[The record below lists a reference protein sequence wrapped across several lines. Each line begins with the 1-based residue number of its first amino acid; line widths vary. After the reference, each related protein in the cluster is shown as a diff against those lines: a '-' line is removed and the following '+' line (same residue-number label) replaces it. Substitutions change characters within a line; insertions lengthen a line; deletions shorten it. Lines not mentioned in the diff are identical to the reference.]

1 MDGSNRPIE
10 VDSAS
15 TAQEVVTQIS
25 TNLGIVDTFG
35 FSIYVKLSDKVC
47 IPVGSCSRVTL
58 SISILGNVYRKRS
71 GAYHG
76 CNLKL

>member
-1 MDGSNRPIE
+1 MDGTNRPIE

-35 FSIYVKLSDKVC
+35 FSIYVKLFDKVFER
-47 IPVGSCSRVTL
+47 PFGT
-58 SISILGNVYRKRS
+58 K
-71 GAYHG
+71 
-76 CNLKL
+76 KLFSNRIHFR